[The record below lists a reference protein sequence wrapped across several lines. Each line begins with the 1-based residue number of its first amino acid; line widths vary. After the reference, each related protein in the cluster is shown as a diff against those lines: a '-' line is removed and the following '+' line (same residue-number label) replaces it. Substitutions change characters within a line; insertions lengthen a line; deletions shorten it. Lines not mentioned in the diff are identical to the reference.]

1 MNTLTIRTTLAAL
14 AVPIVLASA
23 GCSGSGTS
31 SDGNTI
37 GASML
42 KMSDPDLVVMG
53 DSMTAT
59 ADQLGVGLTKVDA
72 QGDSA
77 KEMTNVDDLIARG
90 SDAIIM
96 MPVDQES
103 SQAAAKRV
111 NDADIPLF
119 LLNQSFPEDAG
130 VAYESYIGVD
140 DSEAGVMQA
149 NYVKDQLPAGGK
161 IIYLVGTYG
170 APWTDH
176 RKTGFDETV
185 PANVEI
191 VSEIAANGSRDD
203 AKRTTEDL
211 LQRFSGSDVV
221 GLVAQNDEMAIGA
234 ASAIEEAGRRDQFKF
249 IIGVD
254 GTDAGFESIQN
265 GAMTATVRQDSA
277 GQGKAAIET
286 ANTFLSGGQIEKSII
301 LPFELVTP
309 ANLAEFTG

>member
-1 MNTLTIRTTLAAL
+1 MKLALRTTVAAL
-14 AVPIVLASA
+14 AVPIAIIAA
-23 GCSGSGTS
+23 GCSGSGGS
-31 SDGNTI
+31 ADSKAM

-59 ADQLGVGLTKVDA
+59 AEQLKVGLTKVDA

-119 LLNQSFPEDAG
+119 LLNQSFPDDAG
-130 VAYESYIGVD
+130 IKYESYIGVD
-140 DSEAGVMQA
+140 DSAAGVMQA
-149 NYVKDQLPAGGK
+149 DYVKDELPTGGK

-176 RKTGFDETV
+176 RKSGFDETV

-191 VSEIAANGSRDD
+191 VSEMAANGSRDD

-211 LQRFSGSDVV
+211 LQRFTGDDVV

-234 ASAIEEAGRRDQFKF
+234 ASAIEEAGRREQFKF

-254 GTDAGFESIQN
+254 GTAAGFEAIQN

-277 GQGKAAIET
+277 GQGKAAIDT
-286 ANTFLSGGQIEKSII
+286 ANTFLSGGQVEKSII
-301 LPFELVTP
+301 LPFELVT
-309 ANLAEFTG
+309 AENLAEFTG